1 MTGYNVIIIS
11 LDGLRVDRLP
21 LCTELSGI
29 LRKGYFFSNMITTAP
44 YTLGSFHSIIT
55 GLYPQQH
62 GVDAYFSMLK
72 FKKDIC
78 KTLAQYLHDEGYYTE
93 ANLAYEHVLPTQGFD
108 NFHVHDEYNEDQ
120 IKLHKDIITRAAGK
134 KFFLFLWNNK
144 LHTHTIANVGKKYS
158 DFSKEFF
165 NNYELN
171 KKNYN
176 SWLKELDL
184 YVKEIFD
191 HIKNLQLLDNTI
203 LIFLSDH
210 GMSNGEKIGE
220 KMYGSFTYDYTV
232 RVFCSIILPNTKGK
246 EINFQTRTIDIM
258 PTIMDILKIDAD
270 ETYEHIQGKSLL
282 PLVEGSENED
292 RVAFSETG
300 GLNGPWPSPRKHNVF
315 SVRFK
320 KWKLIYNKTP
330 NTWEMYNLENDTE
343 EKNDVFD
350 NNKNKEST
358 LKLQKMLL
366 DHIKPNQEYS
376 L

>member
-1 MTGYNVIIIS
+1 
-11 LDGLRVDRLP
+11 
-21 LCTELSGI
+21 
-29 LRKGYFFSNMITTAP
+29 
-44 YTLGSFHSIIT
+44 
-55 GLYPQQH
+55 
-62 GVDAYFSMLK
+62 
-72 FKKDIC
+72 
-78 KTLAQYLHDEGYYTE
+78 
-93 ANLAYEHVLPTQGFD
+93 
-108 NFHVHDEYNEDQ
+108 
-120 IKLHKDIITRAAGK
+120 
-134 KFFLFLWNNK
+134 
-144 LHTHTIANVGKKYS
+144 
-158 DFSKEFF
+158 
-165 NNYELN
+165 
-171 KKNYN
+171 
-176 SWLKELDL
+176 
-184 YVKEIFD
+184 
-191 HIKNLQLLDNTI
+191 
-203 LIFLSDH
+203 
-210 GMSNGEKIGE
+210 
-220 KMYGSFTYDYTV
+220 
-232 RVFCSIILPNTKGK
+232 
-246 EINFQTRTIDIM
+246 
-258 PTIMDILKIDAD
+258 MDILKIDAD